1 MARSSECTG
10 LYVQK
15 VVDNA
20 GIVREAIYAPGKGR
34 KKAVRQFGVRH
45 GMWVL
50 GLITAILMAI
60 MFLIVSGILQ
70 TDFD

>member
-1 MARSSECTG
+1 M
-10 LYVQK
+10 
-15 VVDNA
+15 
-20 GIVREAIYAPGKGR
+20 AIYAPGKGR
-34 KKAVRQFGVRH
+34 KKAVRQFEARH

-60 MFLIVSGILQ
+60 MFLIVSGVLR